1 MPAREGK
8 TGQSGC
14 SDYKLAS
21 KWLLAFSRVTPV
33 VNSSSNSIFR
43 LPKKFLI
50 IEGAVLGTL
59 NRWPTRLP
67 PGVTKH

>member
-1 MPAREGK
+1 MALGILK
-8 TGQSGC
+8 SH
-14 SDYKLAS
+14 
-21 KWLLAFSRVTPV
+21 PV

-50 IEGAVLGTL
+50 IEGAALRTL

-67 PGVTKH
+67 PGLTKY